1 MHNFFGWTFARSFE
15 WGRGGRPGRLRK
27 PRRFRHAVA
36 VFGALLM
43 AAHPALGQEPEGTV
57 RVQVVSGTE
66 PVANAEIRAHGILAI
81 TDERGVA
88 LLTLPAG
95 DVRIQVEGFGFES
108 ETVHVRIE
116 AGREAS
122 VVVELTQA
130 VLEGEG
136 IVVTST
142 RTGRRVQDEP
152 LRIEVLNREEIE
164 EKMLMTPGNIAMLL
178 NETGGLR
185 VQVTSPSLGAANI
198 RIQGMRGRYTQLL
211 ADGLP
216 LYGGQAGAIGL
227 LQIPPTDLGQ
237 VEVIKGVA
245 SALYG
250 ASALGG
256 VINLISR
263 RPENESSTELL
274 LNATSQNG
282 QDATLYQ
289 SGPLRNG
296 WGYSVL
302 GGAYRQSQQ
311 DLDLSGWAD
320 VPAHRRWS
328 LRPRLFWGGP
338 DGRRILITVGGMT
351 EERDGGTLPNRS
363 LPQGGSFPESLDTE
377 RVDAGLTAQWPVS
390 DVGFLQLRASGMTQ
404 GHDHRFGSVREEDRH
419 GTMFGEAALTGTS
432 GGHTWLLGAA
442 AQRDSYRSETFPDF
456 DYTFTV
462 PALFAQNEVRISSDL
477 SVSASLRWDEHSEY
491 GTHLS
496 PRLSVLYR
504 PGPWTIRASAGGGFF
519 APTPFTEE
527 IEAAGLSF
535 LEPLEELR
543 SERAQSGSL
552 DVGRIF
558 GSLELNVV
566 LFGSRV
572 TDAVQLVSMDG
583 GGPAGTRGVQ
593 VVNVPGETRTLGTE
607 LLARQRWDHIS
618 FTGSY
623 VYVQATEPHP
633 TARARRDL
641 PLTPRHTAGLVGMW
655 EDHDRGLLGVEAYYT
670 GRQPLDD
677 NPFRQE
683 GRPHVHLGV
692 LGEMRRGDVSL
703 FVNAE
708 NLLNVRQTRHDP
720 LVRNHRAPDGR
731 WTVDA
736 WAPMEGFVVN
746 GGVRIR
752 FGG

>member
-1 MHNFFGWTFARSFE
+1 VRDFLARIVA
-15 WGRGGRPGRLRK
+15 
-27 PRRFRHAVA
+27 RRVECQAGCRTVQPLPTRSLRHALS
-36 VFGALLM
+36 VFGAFVI
-43 AAHPALGQEPEGTV
+43 AVHPALGQEPEGTV
-57 RVQVVSGTE
+57 LVQVTSGSE
-66 PVANAEIRAHGILAI
+66 PVANAEVRAIGIRAF
-81 TDERGVA
+81 TDESGVA
-88 LLTLPAG
+88 RLTLPAG
-95 DVRIQVEGFGFES
+95 DVRIEVRRFGFKS
-108 ETVHVRIE
+108 DTAQVRIE
-116 AGREAS
+116 PGREAS
-122 VVVELTQA
+122 VVVELRAA
-130 VLEGEG
+130 VLEAEG

-152 LRIEVLNREEIE
+152 LRIEVLDREEIE

-256 VINLISR
+256 VINLVSR
-263 RPENESSTELL
+263 RPADERSTELL
-274 LNATSQNG
+274 LNASSQNG
-282 QDATLYQ
+282 QDVTAYM
-289 SGPLRNG
+289 SGPLVHG
-296 WGYSVL
+296 WGYSAL
-302 GGAYRQSQQ
+302 GGAHRQSRQ
-311 DLDLSGWAD
+311 DLDGSGWAD

-328 LRPRLFWGGP
+328 VRPRVFWDGQ
-338 DGRRILITVGGMT
+338 DGRRVFITVGGMT
-351 EERDGGTLPNRS
+351 EERDGGTLPERTS
-363 LPQGGSFPESLDTE
+363 PEGGSFPESLDTD

-390 DVGFLQLRASGMTQ
+390 GIGSLQLRASGMAQ
-404 GHDHRFGSVREEDRH
+404 EHGHRFGTVRERDRH
-419 GTMFGEAALTGTS
+419 GTAFGEAALSGTS
-432 GGHTWLLGAA
+432 GRHTWVVGGAV
-442 AQRDSYRSETFPDF
+442 QRDSYRSRTFPDF
-456 DYTFTV
+456 DYAFIV
-462 PALFAQNEVRISSDL
+462 PALFVQDEVRLSSNV
-477 SVSASLRWDEHSEY
+477 SASASLRWDEHSEY

-496 PRLSVLYR
+496 PRLSALYR
-504 PGPWTIRASAGGGFF
+504 PGPWTVRASVGGGFF

-535 LEPLEELR
+535 LEPLDDLR
-543 SERAQSGSL
+543 SERARSGSL
-552 DVGRIF
+552 DVGRVLGAI
-558 GSLELNVV
+558 ELNAV

-572 TDAVQLVSMDG
+572 ENAVQLVPVDG
-583 GGPAGTRGVQ
+583 PGSDGTRGVQ

-607 LLARQRWDHIS
+607 LLGRYRWNDIS
-618 FTGSY
+618 VTGSY
-623 VYVQATEPHP
+623 VYVRATEPDP
-633 TARARRDL
+633 TAPVRRDV
-641 PLTPRHTAGLVGMW
+641 PLTPRHTAGLVAMW

-677 NPFRQE
+677 NPFRSD

-692 LGEMRRGDVSL
+692 LGEVRRGDVSL
-703 FVNAE
+703 FLNAE

-720 LVRNHRAPDGR
+720 LVRNERAPDGR

-736 WAPMEGFVVN
+736 WAPIEGFVVN